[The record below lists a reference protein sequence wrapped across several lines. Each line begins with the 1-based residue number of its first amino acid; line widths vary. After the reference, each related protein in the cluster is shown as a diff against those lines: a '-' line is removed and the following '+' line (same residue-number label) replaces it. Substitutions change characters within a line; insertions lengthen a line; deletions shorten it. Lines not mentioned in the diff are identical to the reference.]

1 MGLNVVHNG
10 AASVATRYLDVANRN
25 VTRAT
30 ARLAAGVRV
39 VSARD
44 DAASLAIGSRL
55 NVEVNGL
62 RQGAANARQAV
73 TMLQIADGAAARV
86 NDILTRLKTLAV
98 QSGSGQLSGTERGML
113 DTEYQALKT
122 EIDRIAQST
131 QFNGNGLVDDGG
143 VVFTLRQIPA
153 SGAIKL
159 NGVALE
165 LGESFSLADVQRG
178 RVTYENTGGT
188 SDGLV
193 VSVARTD
200 GTALGNL
207 VGELNRTTFETTEYN
222 NSIGLNNIAA
232 SAAYARGGT
241 GAGVRVAIID
251 TGVDFYHTDLDDQ
264 VVDGV
269 DIIDGVLEGGAGTAG
284 TTSGDGNDIQG
295 HGTHVAAIVAAERN
309 GDGTMG
315 VAYDADIIAIQAMT
329 SGFSGNDVADSI
341 DYARLNGAKVINMS
355 LSFGQGVG
363 IPNQITAAMVRAI
376 NAGVVIVAA
385 AGNSALADPDFPAS
399 FAIDP
404 TAQGALIA
412 VAAADDLNQIAG
424 FSNLAGVAQSFVVT
438 APGVNIPAAQANL
451 GTTPTNN
458 ITIKSGTSMASPHV
472 AGAAAILT
480 QLYGAGTNSNLSG
493 AEIANLLMTTTTDLG
508 DEGIDTTYGR
518 GLIDLEKATVGQIR
532 VNIAVSPTSQ
542 SAMSGQ
548 LNVASGQSATLQGIL
563 FGVTDVYESFSDAPS
578 TAVTFKVGTGNTT
591 GDNLTVHTQSI
602 STLSLNISDTDV
614 TTVADANDASA
625 RISEAINR
633 MSSIRANLGA
643 SQNRLDFAAENL
655 DTVVENTENA
665 RSNLLDLDVARE
677 MTAFTAQNLLQ
688 QMGISALSQA
698 QQIPRNLLQLF
709 N

>member
-1 MGLNVVHNG
+1 VGLNVVHNG

-62 RQGAANARQAV
+62 RQGAANARQAI

-86 NDILTRLKTLAV
+86 SDILTRLKTLSV
-98 QSGSGQLSGTERGML
+98 QSGSGQLSNTERAML
-113 DTEYQALKT
+113 DTEYQTLKT

-153 SGAIKL
+153 NGAIKL
-159 NGVALE
+159 NGVSLE

-178 RVTYENTGGT
+178 RVTYENSGGT

-200 GTALGNL
+200 GTALGSL
-207 VGELNRTTFETTEYN
+207 TGELNRTTFETTEYN
-222 NSIGLNNIAA
+222 NSIGLNNISA
-232 SAAYARGGT
+232 STAYARGGT

-251 TGVDFYHTDLDDQ
+251 TGVDFYHTDLDGQ

-269 DIIDGVLEGGAGTAG
+269 DIIDGVLQGNAGTAG
-284 TTSGDGNDIQG
+284 TTSGDGNDVEG
-295 HGTHVAAIVAAERN
+295 HGTHVAAIVAAERD
-309 GDGTMG
+309 GTGTMG
-315 VAYDADIIAIQAMT
+315 VAYDADIIAIRAST
-329 SGFSGNDVADSI
+329 AGFSGNDVADSI

-424 FSNLAGVAQSFVVT
+424 FSNHAGVAQSFVVT
-438 APGVNIPAAQANL
+438 APGVNIRAAQANL
-451 GTTPTNN
+451 GTTPTSN
-458 ITIKSGTSMASPHV
+458 TVLKSGTSMASPHV

-480 QLYGAGTNSNLSG
+480 QLYGSGTNSDLSG
-493 AEIANLLMTTTTDLG
+493 AEIANLLMTTAIDLG

-518 GLIDLEKATVGQIR
+518 GLIDLDKATVGQLR
-532 VNIAVSPTSQ
+532 VNISINPTSQ

-578 TAVTFKVGTGNTT
+578 TDVTFKVGTGNSA
-591 GDNLTVHTQSI
+591 GDDLTVRTQSI
-602 STLSLNISDTDV
+602 SALSLNISDTEI

-688 QMGISALSQA
+688 QMGISALAQA
-698 QQIPRNLLQLF
+698 QQVPRNLLQLF